1 MAAPDLHRAL
11 RAGALYF
18 TVVFAAGFGFGALR
32 VSAIAPRFGET
43 TAVLTEVPLMLAIA
57 WAACGFALRRIGV
70 ARRTGPRLLMGGV
83 ALGLLL
89 VAELALA
96 TAIGPGAGAWLA
108 GRVAVPGLIGGA
120 AQLLFAFIP
129 ALRR

>member
-57 WAACGFALRRIGV
+57 WAACGFAPV
-70 ARRTGPRLLMGGV
+70 HTPTGPPLPRP
-83 ALGLLL
+83 A
-89 VAELALA
+89 
-96 TAIGPGAGAWLA
+96 PGTCSPTS
-108 GRVAVPGLIGGA
+108 R
-120 AQLLFAFIP
+120 
-129 ALRR
+129 